1 MSDVQSIKDKIDVK
15 QLIEEYIPVKKAGA
29 YWKANCPFHHE
40 KTPSFMI
47 SPEKQIWHCFG
58 CSKGGDIFSFL
69 QEIEGI
75 NFPEALKLLA
85 DRAGVKLT
93 QNFVTEVNKD
103 KKNRLLEINSK
114 AANFFHHFLL
124 EMSQAKPAREYLEKR
139 GLSLEMIKD
148 WQIGF
153 VSDQWDLLTQ
163 YLLKK
168 GFNIDDIVAAGLSL
182 KKERGSG
189 YFDRFRG
196 RIMFPLFDVHGN
208 VVGFTGR
215 VLVETESSGGKYVN
229 TPQTEIYD
237 KSRVLYGLNKA
248 KQEIKNKDLAVLVE
262 GQMDVLACH
271 QAGMKNVIAAS
282 GTALTAEQIS
292 LIKRFTKNIAMAFD
306 KDNAGENAAKR
317 GIDTAIAQGMNVKV
331 IQIPENSGKDADEC
345 LKKNPEVWFMAVD
358 EAKLIMEWFFEN
370 VLKKYSLQDS
380 QQKKKAAGELL
391 EQISKIPEQIEQD
404 YWLQK
409 MSDKFSVQTELLR
422 QTMRSFGKKEFNKP
436 KKEDEKNYN
445 KASEL
450 FNSRSRMLEEQF
462 LAILLKTPAF
472 LLEIGPKMDRDYFSL
487 SEFSELYENI
497 KNSYNNK
504 AASEKNGP
512 FTFIFDEK
520 QQETATIVLMK
531 GEKEFGDKDDKEIKE
546 TFYKIF
552 EEIRKEWLKNEKDKI
567 KFLLNEAQEK
577 GDTKEVEKYFNE
589 LSQLNKLKFKNY
601 EKIRS

>member
-1 MSDVQSIKDKIDVK
+1 MNDVQSIKDKIDIK

-139 GLSLEMIKD
+139 GLSLEIIKN

-589 LSQLNKLKFKNY
+589 LSQLNKI
-601 EKIRS
+601 KI

>member
-1 MSDVQSIKDKIDVK
+1 MNDVQSIKDKIDIK

-282 GTALTAEQIS
+282 GTALTAEQIN

-497 KNSYNNK
+497 KNSYNDK

-589 LSQLNKLKFKNY
+589 LSQLNKI
-601 EKIRS
+601 KI

>member
-1 MSDVQSIKDKIDVK
+1 MNDVQSIKDKIDIK

-391 EQISKIPEQIEQD
+391 KQISKIPEQIEQD

-497 KNSYNNK
+497 KNSYNDK

-589 LSQLNKLKFKNY
+589 LSQLNKI
-601 EKIRS
+601 KI

>member
-1 MSDVQSIKDKIDVK
+1 MNDVQSIKDKIDIK

-497 KNSYNNK
+497 KNSYNDK

-589 LSQLNKLKFKNY
+589 LSQLNKI
-601 EKIRS
+601 KI

>member
-1 MSDVQSIKDKIDVK
+1 MSDVQLIKDKIDVK

-124 EMSQAKPAREYLEKR
+124 EMSQAKSAREYLEKR

-168 GFNIDDIVAAGLSL
+168 GFSIDDIVAAGLSL

-215 VLVETESSGGKYVN
+215 VLVETENSGGKYVN

-248 KQEIKNKDLAVLVE
+248 KQEIKNKDLTVLVE

-282 GTALTAEQIS
+282 GTALTAEQII

-306 KDNAGENAAKR
+306 KDSAGENAAKR

-345 LKKNPEVWFMAVD
+345 LKKNPEVWFKAVE
-358 EAKLIMEWFFEN
+358 EAKFIMEWFFEN
-370 VLKKYSLQDS
+370 ILKKYSLQDS

-409 MSDKFSVQTELLR
+409 MSDKFSVQTEMLR
-422 QTMRSFGKKEFNKP
+422 QTIRSFGKKDFNKP
-436 KKEDEKNYN
+436 KKEVEKEEN
-445 KASEL
+445 KVSEL
-450 FNSRSRMLEEQF
+450 FNNRSRFLEEQF
-462 LAILLKTPAF
+462 LAILLKKPGF
-472 LLEIGPKMDRDYFSL
+472 FVEILSKMDRNYFSL
-487 SEFSELYENI
+487 PEFSELYENI

-504 AASEKNGP
+504 AVFDLKNLENILP
-512 FTFIFDEK
+512 DQK
-520 QQETATIVLMK
+520 QKETAEILLMK
-531 GEKEFGDKDDKEIKE
+531 GEKEFGDKDDKELKE
-546 TFYKIF
+546 IIGKIF
-552 EEIRKEWLKNEKDKI
+552 EGMRKEWLKTEKDKI

-577 GDTKEVEKYFNE
+577 GDNKEVEKYFNE
-589 LSQLNKLKFKNY
+589 LSQLNKI
-601 EKIRS
+601 KI

>member
-1 MSDVQSIKDKIDVK
+1 MNDVQSIKDKIDIK

-85 DRAGVKLT
+85 DKAGVKLT

-497 KNSYNNK
+497 KNSYNDK

-589 LSQLNKLKFKNY
+589 LSQLNKI
-601 EKIRS
+601 KI

>member
-1 MSDVQSIKDKIDVK
+1 MNDVQSIKDKIDVK

-139 GLSLEMIKD
+139 GLNLEMIKD

-589 LSQLNKLKFKNY
+589 LSQLNKI
-601 EKIRS
+601 KI

>member
-1 MSDVQSIKDKIDVK
+1 MNDVQSIKDKIDIK

-282 GTALTAEQIS
+282 GTALTAEQIN

-472 LLEIGPKMDRDYFSL
+472 LLEIEPKMDRDYFSL

-497 KNSYNNK
+497 KNSYNDK

-589 LSQLNKLKFKNY
+589 LSQLNKI
-601 EKIRS
+601 KI

>member
-1 MSDVQSIKDKIDVK
+1 MNDVQSIKDKIDIK

-139 GLSLEMIKD
+139 GLSLEIIKN

-577 GDTKEVEKYFNE
+577 GDIKEVEKYFNE
-589 LSQLNKLKFKNY
+589 LSQLNKI
-601 EKIRS
+601 KI